1 LSLILN
7 LKNKIPYTGIPTLSD
22 EIKDKLGGEIT
33 YAELTPSIKRM
44 KNEKSPGS
52 DVSTSE
58 FFKFLWN
65 NLVKFVVESHII
77 YIR

>member
-1 LSLILN
+1 LVFPL
-7 LKNKIPYTGIPTLSD
+7 TGIPTLSD

-52 DVSTSE
+52 DGSTSE
-58 FFKFLWN
+58 FL
-65 NLVKFVVESHII
+65 VESNF
-77 YIR
+77 YRSPELCCV

>member
-1 LSLILN
+1 MRGNCTISNIN

-33 YAELTPSIKRM
+33 YAELTH
-44 KNEKSPGS
+44 
-52 DVSTSE
+52 
-58 FFKFLWN
+58 
-65 NLVKFVVESHII
+65 VENHII